1 MTPEQQ
7 ERPASGT
14 GPKREGVGRRTVVLR
29 RGGLSL
35 RFDVRTL
42 AVCAVLAAACLLV
55 ALVSLA
61 SGDFTLSLPQVV
73 TAIFDGG
80 DFAHTVVVEWRMP
93 RILAALVF
101 GAALAVSGAIFQ
113 SLTRNFLASPDI
125 IGFSTGSYTG
135 ALVVIIVIGGSY
147 LEVAA
152 GALVGG
158 MATAAVVFLLTA
170 RRSLQGFRLI
180 VVGIAVSAMLASLN
194 TWMMLRAE
202 LDVAMTAAVW
212 GAGTL
217 NGIGWQQTGTACLAV
232 AVLLVLLGQLV
243 RPLRQLEMGDDA
255 ARSLGVPAEPVRL
268 GLVLIGVA
276 LVATVSAAAGPITF
290 VALAAP
296 QIARRLT
303 KTSGLSLAPAALLGA
318 LLLSASDYAAQHAL
332 STALPVGVV
341 TVVIGGCYLAWMLV
355 HEARKRL

>member
-1 MTPEQQ
+1 MQ
-7 ERPASGT
+7 R
-14 GPKREGVGRRTVVLR
+14 VDFGRRTGILR
-29 RGGLSL
+29 CGGVAL
-35 RFDVRTL
+35 RLDVRTL
-42 AVCAVLAAACLLV
+42 VVCAVLVAACVLV
-55 ALVSLA
+55 ALSSLA

-73 TAIFDGG
+73 TAIFDRG

-93 RILAALVF
+93 RTLAALVF
-101 GAALAVSGAIFQ
+101 GAALAVSGAVFQ

-135 ALVVIIVIGGSY
+135 ALVVIILVGGSY
-147 LEVAA
+147 LQVAA

-158 MATAAVVFLLTA
+158 MATAAVVYLLTV
-170 RRSLQGFRLI
+170 RRSVQGFRLI
-180 VVGIAVSAMLASLN
+180 VVGIAVSAMLASFN
-194 TWMMLRAE
+194 TWLMLTAD

-217 NGIGWQQTGTACLAV
+217 NGIGWQQAGLGAI
-232 AVLLVLLGQLV
+232 AVLALLAFLVPFV

-255 ARSLGVPAEPVRL
+255 ARALGVAAEKVRL
-268 GLVLIGVA
+268 ALVLIGVA

-303 KTSGLSLAPAALLGA
+303 KGSGLSLVPTALLGA
-318 LLLSASDYAAQHAL
+318 LLLCASDYAAQHLLPAV
-332 STALPVGVV
+332 LPVGVV

-355 HEARKRL
+355 REARRRL